1 MSKSSAHILTF
12 ISSSLAVISCFIAT
26 SMPIS
31 LMALWAKELNMS
43 SAQLAVTMLSYFLG
57 CIVSLLFLA
66 KLSNALGRKKAVLCA
81 LICAFVSTIFF
92 IDCTNVFFLNAG
104 RFIQGIYCGIITGSA
119 MSWAV
124 DSAPPGKEWLGTA
137 MSVAGA
143 SLGLMTGSLI
153 AGIGVNFNLISADR
167 LFEIFLGF
175 TVFLAVLICL
185 SKESLNTKFSVK
197 KLITVLS
204 PTFKLPKGKTAF
216 FIMAAIGYIGSWGQ
230 TSFFQALSS
239 KIALLLFNDQDN
251 VILLTAIIYL
261 TVTLPNAVGGFT
273 VGGLNPAKSLKL
285 IMPLTFIIGSMM
297 FLTIA
302 YPHVV
307 IFFITLTLLS
317 FLIGAGLSL
326 LLKILLAGS
335 AVTERADIISFLYF
349 MAYVGSALPN
359 FLIGKVFT
367 NATFIQISFA
377 FIVWIFLYTS
387 AVFILNI
394 YLSKPKK
401 TYKKLNFKE
410 TDNT

>member
-1 MSKSSAHILTF
+1 MQKPPANLLTF

-31 LMALWAKELNMS
+31 LMAMWTKELNLT
-43 SAQLAVTMLSYFLG
+43 SAQLAVTMLSYFSG

-66 KLSNALGRKKAVLCA
+66 KLSNAVGRKKAVLCA
-81 LICAFVSTIFF
+81 LVCALISTSFF
-92 IDCTNVFFLNAG
+92 IDCTDVLYLNAG

-143 SLGLMTGSLI
+143 SLGLMLGSLI
-153 AGIGVNFNLISADR
+153 AGIGVNFNIISSDR

-175 TVFLAVLICL
+175 TLLLAIMISL
-185 SKESLNTKFSVK
+185 SQESLKTDFTLK
-197 KLITVLS
+197 KLTKALA
-204 PTFKLPKGKTAF
+204 PTFKLPHGKFTL

-239 KIALLLFNDQDN
+239 KIALLMFNDEKN
-251 VILLTAIIYL
+251 VILLTALIYL
-261 TVTLPNAVGGFT
+261 TVTLPNALGGFA
-273 VGGLNPAKSLKL
+273 VGSLNPVKSLKI
-285 IMPLTFIIGSMM
+285 IMPLTFVVGSVM

-307 IFFITLTLLS
+307 IFFITLTGLS

-326 LLKILLAGS
+326 LLKILLTGS
-335 AVTERADIISFLYF
+335 AIAERADIISFLYF
-349 MAYVGSALPN
+349 MAYVGSAIPN

-367 NATFIQISFA
+367 NASFIQIA
-377 FIVWIFLYTS
+377 YGFIGWIFLYTA
-387 AVFILNI
+387 AVFFINLKMT
-394 YLSKPKK
+394 KPKRLQK
-401 TYKKLNFKE
+401 IKL
-410 TDNT
+410 